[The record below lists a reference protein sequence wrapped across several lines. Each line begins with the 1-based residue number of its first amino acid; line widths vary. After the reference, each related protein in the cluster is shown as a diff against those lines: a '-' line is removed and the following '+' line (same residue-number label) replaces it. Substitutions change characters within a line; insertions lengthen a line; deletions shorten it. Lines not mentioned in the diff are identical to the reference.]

1 MHVHSFSREEKGVIQ
16 EKENGRRRGEGQ
28 GALQGAGQEQK
39 LHASCQEGERASAQ
53 KLWTPAYNT
62 VYPPTE
68 AVLSGQGDSQQR
80 RIGSVL
86 PCPWARYLIYPPGL
100 LGLGWLS
107 YALDGLG

>member
-1 MHVHSFSREEKGVIQ
+1 MIQ

-68 AVLSGQGDSQQR
+68 AVLSGQDWICPAMPLGT
-80 RIGSVL
+80 VL
-86 PCPWARYLIYPPGL
+86 NLSSWASRSWLAVICPRWAWIISKTPFQF
-100 LGLGWLS
+100 
-107 YALDGLG
+107 